1 MYRSS
6 AKRLSAFLVSV
17 GLFLAGGFAVAST
30 QSTGQKPTVRFSTKN
45 RTGRPLREYRV
56 QGPVQPRAP
65 REIKNEVLP
74 GKSSRAPGRQDRS
87 VQRQFGLSQPIE
99 QLQFDG
105 TSDDDNQNV
114 VGGRV
119 VPPDTEGDV
128 GPNHYVQWNNLV
140 FMMFDKS
147 GNTVLGPL
155 PGNAFWEGMGNEC

>member
-1 MYRSS
+1 MDRSS

-17 GLFLAGGFAVAST
+17 GLFLIGGFAIAAT
-30 QSTGQKPTVRFSTKN
+30 QSTGQQPKVRFSTKN
-45 RTGRPLREYRV
+45 RTSRPLREYRV

-74 GKSSRAPGRQDRS
+74 GKNSRTSGRHDNS

-105 TSDDDNQNV
+105 TSDDDNQDV
-114 VGGRV
+114 VGFRV

-128 GPNHYVQWNNLV
+128 GLNHYVQWNNLV
-140 FMMFDKS
+140 FKIFDKS
-147 GNTVLGPL
+147 GNQLLGPL
-155 PGNAFWEGMGNEC
+155 PGNAFWDG